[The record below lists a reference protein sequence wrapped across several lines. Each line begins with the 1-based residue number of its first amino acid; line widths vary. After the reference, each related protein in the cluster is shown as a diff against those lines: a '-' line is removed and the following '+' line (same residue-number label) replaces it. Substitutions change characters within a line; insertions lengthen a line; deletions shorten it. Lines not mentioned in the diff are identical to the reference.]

1 MTTESINSK
10 FKDSVE
16 FELVTA
22 LKLEPLF
29 VEFKFVLGTIFVFEF
44 EFEFEFVSGI

>member
-16 FELVTA
+16 FVFGAT
-22 LKLEPLF
+22 LKKVPLF
-29 VEFKFVLGTIFVFEF
+29 VEFKFVLGTVFV
-44 EFEFEFVSGI
+44 FEFEFVSGI